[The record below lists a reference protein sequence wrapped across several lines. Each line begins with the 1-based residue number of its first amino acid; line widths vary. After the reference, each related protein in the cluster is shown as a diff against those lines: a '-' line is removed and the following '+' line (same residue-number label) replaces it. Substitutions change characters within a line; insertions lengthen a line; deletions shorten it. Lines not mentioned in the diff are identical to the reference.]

1 MHRYVASRRATGYL
15 AVAAIT
21 ALAGAGGYAVAA
33 SRNDAVHACANTRTG
48 ALRLAK
54 SCNRHE
60 RSVSWAK
67 SGPEGV
73 AGPHGAQG
81 PQGAPGPQGA
91 QGPQGPPGING
102 RAGAPATNLFVLD
115 DIDGNVV
122 RSSGGVSVSQQ
133 STDNNTATVSRTVTF
148 PVDVSGCV
156 AVATASIDNGSATPI
171 GPLETSI
178 NGHTVTV
185 SEPKLGGGILLPFAL
200 ALFC

>member
-1 MHRYVASRRATGYL
+1 MHWYAAGRRVTGYA

-33 SRNDAVHACANTRTG
+33 SGNDAIHACASKRTG
-48 ALRLAK
+48 TLRLAK

-67 SGPEGV
+67 SGP
-73 AGPHGAQG
+73 AGAR
-81 PQGAPGPQGA
+81 
-91 QGPQGPPGING
+91 GPQGPPGTNG
-102 RAGAPATNLFVLD
+102 HAGAAATKLFVLD

-133 STDNNTATVSRTVTF
+133 STDNNTKIVSRAVTF
-148 PVDVSGCV
+148 PADVSSCV
-156 AVATASIDNGSATPI
+156 AVATASIDNGSVTPI

-178 NGHTVTV
+178 NGDTVTV
-185 SEPKLGGGILLPFAL
+185 SEPIMGGGILLPFAL
-200 ALFC
+200 AVTC